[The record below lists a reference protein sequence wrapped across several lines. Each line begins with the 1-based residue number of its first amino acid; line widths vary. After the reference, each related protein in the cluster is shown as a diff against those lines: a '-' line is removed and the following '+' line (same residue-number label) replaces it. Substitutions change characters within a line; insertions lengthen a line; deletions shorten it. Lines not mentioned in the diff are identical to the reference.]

1 MKPNFAK
8 GILFFCFLAIT
19 TFISSTSLCQTN
31 FVVKAS
37 VWKYLDN
44 GTDQGTAWRAPAFND
59 VGWASGPGEL
69 GYGEGDQSTTVG
81 FGGNVNN
88 RFVTTY
94 FRRTF
99 NITGINSFS
108 DFTFNLFRD
117 DGAIVYVNGY
127 EVYATNIASNSAY
140 NTLATLCTDDGD
152 AVQTFNLTQCNS
164 HLVEGSNTIAVEI
177 HQAALNSSD
186 ISFSLQVIGNP
197 LVAGTPTLTRGP
209 YLQMGS
215 QTAISVRW
223 RTSIAC
229 IGRVEVGPSFGTY
242 TTASADETC
251 LTTEHEV
258 RVTGLNP
265 DTKYFYRIGT
275 NAPLVLQQTA
285 TNFFTTAPPANTT
298 RKVRIVAFGDCGR
311 ASSTYQ
317 DDNLANYQAYLT
329 TNGIDAADAWILLGD
344 NAYFDGSDDNYR
356 DNFFGIYG
364 NNILRNHKLY
374 PAPGNHDYANI
385 SGNTPSR
392 NMPYYSIF
400 SVPKAGEAGGVAS
413 NKPNYYSYD
422 IGNIHFLSL
431 DSWGKETDD
440 GNNEMGTAGLTNL
453 KTWINADLA
462 ANTKKWVVAYWHHPP
477 YTKSS
482 HNSDDITNDPEL
494 TAIRQ
499 NFITYLETRGV
510 DMIINGHAHA
520 YERSYLLRNFT
531 TGWTTFT
538 AANAAS
544 ISSAK
549 YDNTANSC
557 PYIYNSTPA
566 NHGTVYIVAG
576 SAGANGATN
585 TGFGAY
591 AMPYAVNNAGIFYF
605 ETQGNRLDAKMLR
618 SNGTVFDQFTI
629 MKDVASTTNYNI
641 TNGSSINLTASWPQ
655 AGSYTWT
662 TTPGSTRTVNVTPP
676 VNATTHYTVSDAFG
690 CVTDQFN
697 VTTTGTLPVSI
708 LTYEVKL
715 NNNKVDVTW
724 STATEI
730 NNKLFT
736 VERSAD
742 ARNFVAVGTVNGAG
756 NSNSVKQYSFTDL
769 NPLMGT
775 SYYRLSQTDMDD
787 HTEYLRIKQIVN
799 NTGKDFEVKAI
810 SGNNGLLTL
819 QINSSAQTIYQLR
832 IYDVQGRE
840 RKNEMINCGAG
851 ITKKEFILE
860 AGVYIY
866 EVISNK
872 GEKISQKV
880 IVK

>member
-1 MKPNFAK
+1 MQPTLSQK
-8 GILFFCFLAIT
+8 FFFFLLPLSVIFT
-19 TFISSTSLCQTN
+19 VQSFSQTN
-31 FVVKAS
+31 FVVKGS
-37 VWKYLDN
+37 TWKYLDN
-44 GTDQGTAWRAPAFND
+44 GTDQGTAWRTPAFND
-59 VGWASGPGEL
+59 AGWASGPGEL
-69 GYGEGDQSTTVG
+69 GYGEVDQATTVG
-81 FGGNVNN
+81 FGGDVNN
-88 RFVTTY
+88 RYATTY
-94 FRRTF
+94 FRHTF
-99 NITGINSFS
+99 NISGINGFS
-108 DFTFNLFRD
+108 DFTFTLFRD
-117 DGAIVYVNGY
+117 DAAVVYVNGY
-127 EVYATNIASNSAY
+127 EVYTTNIGSNPAY
-140 NTLATLCTDDGD
+140 DEFGTLCTDDGNT
-152 AVQTFNLTQCNS
+152 AQVFNLSQCSS

-177 HQAALNSSD
+177 HQSALNSSD
-186 ISFSLQVIGNP
+186 ISFSLQVTGNP
-197 LVAGTPTLTRGP
+197 FAGGTPTLTRGP
-209 YLQMGS
+209 YLQRGS
-215 QTAISVRW
+215 QTAIAVKW
-223 RTSIAC
+223 RTSVAC
-229 IGRVEVGPSFGTY
+229 VGRVEVGPSFGTY
-242 TTASADETC
+242 TTATADGGC

-258 RVTGLNP
+258 LVTGLNP

-275 NAPLVLQQTA
+275 TASLVLQQTT
-285 TNFFTTAPPANTT
+285 TNFFTTVPPPNTT
-298 RKVRIVAFGDCGR
+298 RKTRIVAFGDCGR
-311 ASSTYQ
+311 FNSTYQ
-317 DDNLANYQAYLT
+317 DDNLANYQTYLSA
-329 TNGIDAADAWILLGD
+329 NGIDAADAWILLGD

-356 DNFFGIYG
+356 DNFFDIYG
-364 NNILRNHKLY
+364 NNLLRNHKLY
-374 PAPGNHDYANI
+374 PAPGNHDYVNS
-385 SGNTPSR
+385 SGNTTSR
-392 NMPYYSIF
+392 NLPYFSIF
-400 SVPKAGEAGGVAS
+400 SVPKTGEAGGVAS

-440 GNNEMGTAGLTNL
+440 ANNEMGTAGLTNL
-453 KTWINADLA
+453 KAWINTDLA

-494 TAIRQ
+494 TPIRQ

-510 DMIINGHAHA
+510 DMIINGHSHA

-538 AANAAS
+538 AANAANM
-544 ISSAK
+544 SSAK

-557 PYIYNSTPA
+557 PYIYNTSPA

-576 SAGANGATN
+576 SAGASGGIN

-605 ETQGNRLDAKMLR
+605 ETEGNRLDAKMLR

-641 TNGSSINLTASWPQ
+641 INGGSINLTASWPQ

-662 TTPGSTRTVNVTPP
+662 ATSGSTRTVNVTPP
-676 VNATTHYTVSDAFG
+676 ANATTHYTVSDAFG

-715 NNNKVDVTW
+715 NNSKVDVTW

-730 NNKLFT
+730 NNKFFT
-736 VERSAD
+736 VERSSD
-742 ARNFVAVGTVNGAG
+742 ARNFVTIGSVSGAG
-756 NSNSVKQYSFTDL
+756 NSNSVKQYSFVDL
-769 NPLMGT
+769 NPLIGT
-775 SYYRLSQTDMDD
+775 SYYRLSQTNIDG

-810 SGNNGLLTL
+810 SGSNGLLTL
-819 QINSSAQTIYQLR
+819 QVNSSTQTTYQLR

-851 ITKKEFILE
+851 INKKEFILE